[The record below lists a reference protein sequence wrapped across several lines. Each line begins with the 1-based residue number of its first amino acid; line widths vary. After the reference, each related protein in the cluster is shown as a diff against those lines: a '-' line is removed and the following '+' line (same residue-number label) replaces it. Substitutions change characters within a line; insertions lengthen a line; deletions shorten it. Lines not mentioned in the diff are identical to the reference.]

1 MKKKILT
8 LVYILA
14 LQSPSYAVSEPQ
26 LPPLPTS
33 EAEVIAS
40 EDKRSFWTKT
50 LNFLGLKDEV
60 KNKNDISPPPPEEK
74 TKKTTNNQE
83 KKTDN
88 IQTINPDLTQN
99 ESIHIAKETS
109 NSSIKPVSN
118 DTEMT
123 NNKKNE
129 VVTNLP
135 PNRQVPDIDLKL
147 PDDIKPDEELPNKK
161 SSDATATD
169 KIAVNNQEPVK
180 QDVTKETPTES
191 ADLKLPDDIKSDEEL
206 PNKKS
211 SDTTATDKIAVSNQE
226 PVKQDVK
233 NQSESLETKLDIKK
247 PGQDITLTLPNP
259 DNKSLNDSSAK
270 SSEPNLAKNIEIKE
284 EKSQLPSKNLLET
297 PKSKQEPTHQEG
309 ANNIDDINV
318 KSYREHLKE
327 RLNKPKELP
336 KILVKDLTQNSAQDL
351 DQAQIKF
358 ANDESQV
365 LLLPNDEVVLGEVTT
380 ESQLSLIDLSSY
392 VQIFWDNYN
401 NIKDEPARQLINNF
415 VNNYDSNFNKQRPY
429 SQKEV
434 DDILVEAFKAIDKNS
449 IYDLMNLLDIYPI
462 LQLVDHKGDTL
473 LHKSVYKNNYSAAKF
488 LIMKGIDIS
497 IRNNQDLTA
506 LDVAIAQKKPNIE
519 TLLRAAGAN

>member
-1 MKKKILT
+1 M
-8 LVYILA
+8 
-14 LQSPSYAVSEPQ
+14 
-26 LPPLPTS
+26 
-33 EAEVIAS
+33 
-40 EDKRSFWTKT
+40 
-50 LNFLGLKDEV
+50 
-60 KNKNDISPPPPEEK
+60 
-74 TKKTTNNQE
+74 
-83 KKTDN
+83 
-88 IQTINPDLTQN
+88 
-99 ESIHIAKETS
+99 
-109 NSSIKPVSN
+109 
-118 DTEMT
+118 
-123 NNKKNE
+123 
-129 VVTNLP
+129 
-135 PNRQVPDIDLKL
+135 
-147 PDDIKPDEELPNKK
+147 
-161 SSDATATD
+161 
-169 KIAVNNQEPVK
+169 
-180 QDVTKETPTES
+180 
-191 ADLKLPDDIKSDEEL
+191 
-206 PNKKS
+206 
-211 SDTTATDKIAVSNQE
+211 
-226 PVKQDVK
+226 
-233 NQSESLETKLDIKK
+233 
-247 PGQDITLTLPNP
+247 
-259 DNKSLNDSSAK
+259 
-270 SSEPNLAKNIEIKE
+270 
-284 EKSQLPSKNLLET
+284 ET